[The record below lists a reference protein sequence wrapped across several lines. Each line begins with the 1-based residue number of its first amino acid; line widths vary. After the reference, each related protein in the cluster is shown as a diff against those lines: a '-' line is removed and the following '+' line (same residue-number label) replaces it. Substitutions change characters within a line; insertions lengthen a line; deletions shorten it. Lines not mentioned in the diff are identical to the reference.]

1 MPPVLTEAARQ
12 PKKRSR
18 IAETKSAVHDS
29 SWALRALEKHILMD
43 GFKVVIDLDKS
54 RGSYLYDAATGRRL
68 IDFYGFFGSLTIG
81 FNHPYFDEPAVK
93 EKLLC
98 AAKFKIANSD
108 VYSGDYAEFVDTLSR
123 VAGFPPLD
131 RYLFIEGGA
140 LAIENTLKAAMD
152 WKVRKNMAAGRGER
166 GTEILHFR
174 RAFHGRSGYT
184 MSLTNTDPRKTDLF
198 AKFNWPRV
206 SNPAIDFS
214 LPQDQREGDV
224 IEREK
229 KSEAEIRK
237 FIDERGTDI
246 AAIIIEP
253 IQGEGGD
260 NHFRGEWLRKLRE
273 ICDENDI
280 LLIFDEV
287 QTGLCTTGRTWC
299 CQHFDVQPDLLAF
312 GKKVQVCG
320 VMAGPRLDEVKDNAF
335 RLPSRLNSTWGGNFT
350 DMVRSTHYLRV
361 IEKENLAA
369 NAEKVGAYFLEQ
381 LLDWQRGCDLVSA
394 VRGRGLFIAFDLPDP
409 KTRDDF
415 WRKLFDAGLLVLKS
429 GEHSIRFRPALDLT
443 KQVVDESME
452 ILRKQCKHGT

>member
-1 MPPVLTEAARQ
+1 MPPVLTEAAR
-12 PKKRSR
+12 PSKKRSR
-18 IAETKSAVHDS
+18 IAETKAPVQDGAR
-29 SWALRALEKHILMD
+29 ALHVLEKHVLMD
-43 GFKVVIDLDKS
+43 GFKIVIDLEKS
-54 RGSYLYDAATGRRL
+54 QGSYLYDEATGRRL
-68 IDFYGFFGSLTIG
+68 IDLYGFFGSLTIG
-81 FNHPYFDEPAVK
+81 FNHPYFDEPSVK
-93 EKLLC
+93 EDLLR
-98 AAKFKIANSD
+98 AAKFKVANSD
-108 VYSGDYAEFVDTLSR
+108 ISSEGYAEFVDAFSR
-123 VAGFPPLD
+123 VAGYPPLE

-174 RAFHGRSGYT
+174 HAFHGRSGYT

-214 LPQDQREGDV
+214 LPGNEREGDV

-273 ICDENDI
+273 ICDAHEM

-299 CQHFDVQPDLLAF
+299 CQHFNVQPDLLAF

-350 DMVRSTHYLRV
+350 DMVRSTHYLHI
-361 IEKENLAA
+361 IEKENLVE
-369 NAEKVGAYFLEQ
+369 NAGKVGAYFLEQ
-381 LLDWQRGCDLVSA
+381 LLNWQGECELVSA
-394 VRGRGLFIAFDLPDP
+394 ARGRGLFIAVDLPDA
-409 KTRDDF
+409 KTRDDV
-415 WRKLFDAGLLVLKS
+415 WRKLFDSGLLVLKS
-429 GEHSIRFRPALDLT
+429 GERSIRFRPALDI
-443 KQVVDESME
+443 KKEVVDEAME
-452 ILRKQCKHGT
+452 ILRKQCKRR

>member
-1 MPPVLTEAARQ
+1 MPPVLTEAAR
-12 PKKRSR
+12 PSKKRSR
-18 IAETKSAVHDS
+18 IAERESPVQDGAR
-29 SWALRALEKHILMD
+29 ALHVLEKHVLMD
-43 GFKVVIDLDKS
+43 GFKIVIDLEKS
-54 RGSYLYDAATGRRL
+54 RGSYLYDEATGRRL
-68 IDFYGFFGSLTIG
+68 IDLYGFFGSLTIG

-93 EKLLC
+93 ENLQR
-98 AAKFKIANSD
+98 AAKFKVANSD
-108 VYSGDYAEFVDTLSR
+108 VYSEGYAEFVDAFSH

-174 RAFHGRSGYT
+174 HAFHGRSGYT
-184 MSLTNTDPRKTDLF
+184 MSLTNTDPLKTDLF

-214 LPQDQREGDV
+214 LPANKREADV

-229 KSEAEIRK
+229 KSEAEMRK

-273 ICDENDI
+273 ICDAHEM

-299 CQHFDVQPDLLAF
+299 CQHFNVQPDLLAF

-350 DMVRSTHYLRV
+350 DMVRSTHYLRI
-361 IEKENLAA
+361 IEKENLVE
-369 NAEKVGAYFLEQ
+369 NAGKIGAYFLEQ
-381 LLDWQRGCDLVSA
+381 LLDWQQECEMVSA
-394 VRGRGLFIAFDLPDP
+394 VRGRGLFIAFDLPDA
-409 KTRDDF
+409 KTRDNV
-415 WRKLFDAGLLVLKS
+415 WRKLFDSGLLVLKS
-429 GEHSIRFRPALDLT
+429 GERSIRFRPALDVT
-443 KQVVDESME
+443 KNVVDEAME
-452 ILRKQCKHGT
+452 ILRKQCKQR